1 MPEGRERGECVSG
14 SEVVV
19 GTWAQEKGVCQMT
32 TREVTRGHKIR
43 GKKSKPGESKV
54 LPVKPIR

>member
-19 GTWAQEKGVCQMT
+19 GRWAQEKGVCQMT
-32 TREVTRGHKIR
+32 TREVTRLGA
-43 GKKSKPGESKV
+43 KSLRPGSLKSYQ
-54 LPVKPIR
+54 